1 MASIKPNAELRDNT
15 YLRFLYIKN
24 LLERRLT
31 MNFNAKVKKTFD
43 TGKLKAVFDVTLE
56 DEFVIHEVKLIEGQK
71 GRFVSMPSEK
81 WSGEQGRVRRVDI
94 AHPLNAKVRAAL
106 FAAIEDAYENHLKN
120 ISENENTIKTN

>member
-1 MASIKPNAELRDNT
+1 
-15 YLRFLYIKN
+15 
-24 LLERRLT
+24 

-43 TGKLKAVFDVTLE
+43 TGKIKAVFDVTLE

-94 AHPLNAKVRAAL
+94 AHPLNAKARAAL
-106 FAAIEDAYENHLKN
+106 FAAIEDAYENHLKT
-120 ISENENTIKTN
+120 ISENENIIKTN